1 MTSSARRRGVFVWV
15 TVFENRENKW
25 KIELASCPRR
35 VGAMWAHL
43 RARAMGA
50 AGSTPESLE
59 GSDVATER
67 VSAPSTTSAPRG
79 ASTSG
84 RGRWGWDEV
93 IGKLAEKEVITLRN
107 VDAMQSMW
115 QRALQAKTAAL
126 QRLELEL
133 EQRDLRIHELELERA
148 AREEGDAFAAGD
160 DDASHLA
167 AEADA
172 SRALALRSASAVID
186 DMRRDM
192 EDRECRLT
200 ALTEAIHRSSERSVE
215 NELVV
220 AAARDEL
227 VAREERHRA
236 SETRLAR
243 QLEESR
249 AVEEELREE
258 LRAGERAFG
267 LLQAQ
272 FAAVMARA
280 RESRARVADASAS
293 RLSRRAETLK
303 TSERTLD
310 EASREMRTVT
320 DASKALET
328 LRDAC
333 DGIAAKRALK
343 TKSARGRRGDAAGL
357 RARPAGDENVA
368 ENESE
373 AVDDGDDDG
382 DGDGDGELV
391 RAVTA
396 ALEAAA
402 AEREALTRER
412 DELRARLETETAS
425 LRAEVEA
432 LRRAN
437 AVRVEDHIRRG
448 ARSTLE
454 SEEGPSSRENE
465 SEPTKPTEKPSN
477 DGSIPEGAARAAASV
492 VVQGD
497 VSTGKAAQREE
508 DPEFRE
514 MRRHLDGL
522 RAALASREET

>member
-1 MTSSARRRGVFVWV
+1 
-15 TVFENRENKW
+15 
-25 KIELASCPRR
+25 
-35 VGAMWAHL
+35 
-43 RARAMGA
+43 MGA

-133 EQRDLRIHELELERA
+133 EQRDLRIHELERA

-192 EDRECRLT
+192 EDRECRLA

-215 NELVV
+215 NELAV

-227 VAREERHRA
+227 VARAERHRA

-258 LRAGERAFG
+258 LREGERAFG

-303 TSERTLD
+303 TSERNLD
-310 EASREMRTVT
+310 EASRELRTVT

-333 DGIAAKRALK
+333 DGIAAKRAMK

-373 AVDDGDDDG
+373 DVDDTADDG
-382 DGDGDGELV
+382 DGDGDLV

-437 AVRVEDHIRRG
+437 AVRVEDRVRRG
-448 ARSTLE
+448 TRSTPE
-454 SEEGPSSRENE
+454 SEEGPSSRESE
-465 SEPTKPTEKPSN
+465 SEPTKPTVKPSN
-477 DGSIPEGAARAAASV
+477 DGSVPEGATRAAAGV
-492 VVQGD
+492 VGQGD
-497 VSTGKAAQREE
+497 VATGRAAQREE
-508 DPEFRE
+508 DAEFRE

-522 RAALASREET
+522 RAALATREET

>member
-1 MTSSARRRGVFVWV
+1 
-15 TVFENRENKW
+15 
-25 KIELASCPRR
+25 
-35 VGAMWAHL
+35 
-43 RARAMGA
+43 MGA

-192 EDRECRLT
+192 EDRECRLA

-215 NELVV
+215 NELAV

-227 VAREERHRA
+227 VARAERHRA

-258 LRAGERAFG
+258 LREGERAFG

-303 TSERTLD
+303 TSERNLD
-310 EASREMRTVT
+310 EASRELRTVT

-333 DGIAAKRALK
+333 DGIAAKRAMK

-373 AVDDGDDDG
+373 DVDDTADDG
-382 DGDGDGELV
+382 DGDGDLV

-437 AVRVEDHIRRG
+437 AVRVEDRVRRG
-448 ARSTLE
+448 TRSTPE
-454 SEEGPSSRENE
+454 SEEGPSSRESE
-465 SEPTKPTEKPSN
+465 SEPTKPTVKPSN
-477 DGSIPEGAARAAASV
+477 DGSVPEGATRAAAGV
-492 VVQGD
+492 VGQGD
-497 VSTGKAAQREE
+497 VATGRAAQREE
-508 DPEFRE
+508 DAEFRE

-522 RAALASREET
+522 RAALATREET

>member
-1 MTSSARRRGVFVWV
+1 
-15 TVFENRENKW
+15 
-25 KIELASCPRR
+25 
-35 VGAMWAHL
+35 
-43 RARAMGA
+43 MGA

-93 IGKLAEKEVITLRN
+93 VGKLAEKEVITLRN

-192 EDRECRLT
+192 EDRECRLA

-227 VAREERHRA
+227 VARAERHRA

-293 RLSRRAETLK
+293 RLLRRAETLK
-303 TSERTLD
+303 TSERNLD

-357 RARPAGDENVA
+357 RARPAGEENVA
-368 ENESE
+368 ESESE
-373 AVDDGDDDG
+373 DVDDGDD

-477 DGSIPEGAARAAASV
+477 DGSIPEGVARAAAGV

-508 DPEFRE
+508 DPEFQE